1 MDIQNPR
8 RAQGGGGMKPSLKNV
23 RILGVLSLI
32 GVVFAVLA
40 PAGVTDIR
48 LHADSDLFPIPDFPV
63 PSAIVCWSALAVQL
77 ILLVLAY
84 LNYRG
89 HKSDPRWLVPVFG
102 AAFLVSTLV
111 FLYAGKTL
119 TLTALL
125 AGSLALAVPLIFGS
139 LAGVLSERSGVVNI
153 AIEGQLLAGA
163 FTSALVASLT
173 KSVWVGLLVAGIA
186 GALVAAVLAVF
197 AIKYLVDQIIV
208 GVVLNVLV
216 VGLTNFLFSTLMN
229 DLVTY
234 NSPPRF
240 DTWSI
245 PLLSQIPVLGPVLF
259 SQTPIVYLMYVAVA
273 VVWTALFKTRWGL
286 RVRAVGEYPKAADT
300 VGIKVFRTRYISVI
314 IGGALAGL
322 GGAFFTLGQVGAFGK
337 EMTNGAG
344 YIALAALIFG
354 RWNPIYAA
362 VAALL
367 FGFSENLQFGLAII
381 GSSVPSEFL
390 LMLPYVLT
398 VVAVAGLVGR
408 VVAPAADGKP
418 YLK

>member
-1 MDIQNPR
+1 
-8 RAQGGGGMKPSLKNV
+8 MKPSPKNL
-23 RILGVLSLI
+23 RILAVLSAL
-32 GVVFAVLA
+32 GAVFTLLA
-40 PAGVTDIR
+40 PGVSTAIR
-48 LHADSDLFPIPDFPV
+48 LHAESDLLAIPDFAVPV
-63 PSAIVCWSALAVQL
+63 SGLCWSAL
-77 ILLVLAY
+77 LVELA
-84 LNYRG
+84 LTALSVINYRRG
-89 HKSDPRWLVPVFG
+89 VRDGRWVLPAFG
-102 AAFLVSTLV
+102 AIFLIQTLV

-139 LAGVLSERSGVVNI
+139 LAGAMSERSGVVNI

-163 FTSALVASLT
+163 FSSALVASLT
-173 KSVWVGLLVAGIA
+173 HSIWLG
-186 GALVAAVLAVF
+186 LVAAAVAGCLVAWVLAVF

-229 DLVTY
+229 DLVKY

-240 DTWSI
+240 DAFAI

-259 SQTPIVYLMYVAVA
+259 NQTPIVYLMYLAVA
-273 VVWTALFKTRWGL
+273 AVWVALFKTRWGL

-300 VGIKVFRTRYISVI
+300 VGIKVHRTRYIAVV
-314 IGGALAGL
+314 IGGALAGI

-354 RWNPIYAA
+354 RWNPLYAA
-362 VAALL
+362 IAALL
-367 FGFSENLQFGLAII
+367 FGFSENLQFGLAIL
-381 GSSVPSEFL
+381 GSSVPSEVL

-398 VVAVAGLVGR
+398 VVAVAGFVGR

-418 YLK
+418 YIK